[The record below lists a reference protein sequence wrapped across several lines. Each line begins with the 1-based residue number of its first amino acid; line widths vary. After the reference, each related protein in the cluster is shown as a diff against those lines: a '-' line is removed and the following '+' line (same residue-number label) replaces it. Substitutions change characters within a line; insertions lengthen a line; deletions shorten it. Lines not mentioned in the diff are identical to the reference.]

1 MVFALAQTINF
12 LADTGLAQLNTHE
25 DKQPAGAMHR
35 GADEWGENR
44 AWGRRFIV
52 VESMRAVLRA

>member
-25 DKQPAGAMHR
+25 DNQPAGAMHR
-35 GADEWGENR
+35 GVDEWGENM
-44 AWGRRFIV
+44 A
-52 VESMRAVLRA
+52 